1 MSLCLL
7 ITMVTLTARQANGLS
22 EYCSAINRKELYD
35 KLESCY
41 RMKSTDPTSTT
52 TLSPTRSPTTTPRS
66 LTTGLP
72 TALSPNS
79 LLTRPNQVFRGHF
92 FC

>member
-1 MSLCLL
+1 MMSLCLL
-7 ITMVTLTARQANGLS
+7 VTMVIFLGQVNGLS

-79 LLTRPNQVFRGHF
+79 LLTRPNQVFLGHF
-92 FC
+92 